1 MDITL
6 SGSNGRIQASY
17 YKSANPKAPI
27 AVIFH
32 DLPKNGGHMNEKVNY
47 TLFYAFLQMGFSVI
61 RFNFR
66 GCGNTVGIFEG
77 GESELIDAATVVD
90 WIQEQNEDASSFWL
104 AGVGFGAWVSMQL
117 LMRRMEVTNYIAVSP
132 QPKGY
137 DFTFFSPA
145 PCDGAIIG
153 AQNDSI
159 ILEDSLKSLA
169 NSINKQHFG
178 QIKYIS
184 VPQAPHNYEGK
195 LKELFSTLISYIEK
209 NLNIPKVE

>member
-6 SGSNGRIQASY
+6 SGSNGRIQANY
-17 YKSANPKAPI
+17 YKNANPKAPI

-32 DLPKNGGHMNEKVNY
+32 DLPKNGGNMNEKVNY

-66 GCGNTVGIFEG
+66 GCGNTVGVFEG
-77 GESELIDAATVVD
+77 GEGELIDASTVVD
-90 WIQEQNEDASSFWL
+90 WIQEQNEEASSFWL

-137 DFTFFSPA
+137 DFTFFS
-145 PCDGAIIG
+145 
-153 AQNDSI
+153 AQNDAVIS
-159 ILEDSLKSLA
+159 EDNLKSLA
-169 NSINKQHFG
+169 NSVNKQHFG
-178 QIKYIS
+178 QIEYIS

-195 LKELFSTLISYIEK
+195 LKELFTTVTSYIKK
-209 NLNIPKVE
+209 NLNKQHEE

>member
-17 YKSANPKAPI
+17 YKSSKPNAPI
-27 AVIFH
+27 AVVFH
-32 DLPKNGGHMNEKVNY
+32 DTPKNGGNMNERVNY
-47 TLFYAFLQMGFSVI
+47 TLFYAFLQLGFSVI

-66 GCGNTVGIFEG
+66 GCGNTVGTFEG
-77 GESELIDAATVVD
+77 GEGELIDASTVVD

-104 AGVGFGAWVSMQL
+104 AGVGFGAWVAMQL

-137 DFTFFSPA
+137 DFSFFSPA

-153 AQNDSI
+153 AQNDSTI
-159 ILEDSLKSLA
+159 TEESLKSLA
-169 NSINKQHFG
+169 STVNKQHFG
-178 QIKYIS
+178 QIQYIS
-184 VPQAPHNYEGK
+184 VPRAPHNYDGK
-195 LKELFSTLISYIEK
+195 LKELFTTITSYIEK
-209 NLNIPKVE
+209 NIKKE